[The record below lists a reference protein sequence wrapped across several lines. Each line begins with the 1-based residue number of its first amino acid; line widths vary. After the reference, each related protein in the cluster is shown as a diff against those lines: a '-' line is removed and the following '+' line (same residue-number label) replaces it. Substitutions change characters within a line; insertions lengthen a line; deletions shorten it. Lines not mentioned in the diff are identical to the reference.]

1 MKKQFMS
8 VAVAALFAA
17 PVFAQS
23 NVTISGLVKIG
34 VEVHKLSGV
43 EAGVAN
49 YQNEYRLTD
58 QSSRFI
64 LAGTEDLGGG
74 LKAFFQIDN
83 RFRLDDAANGE
94 FAGGNSGLGLMGG
107 FGRVTLGRWDLHY
120 TEGSQIESA
129 RALADPTIVSHGLL
143 AQVNGTRIAFVSR
156 TNNVVKYDTPSFNG
170 FNATL
175 AYSFNPAGNEGQYA
189 AADKGYNDDGAWNA
203 ALRYANGP
211 INAGLSYWD
220 YQVEGNPA
228 AGAHLADQKALRGWF
243 SYTLPMGLKVGL
255 MIDQSKLRNTT
266 GAHPAFGDFQKRT
279 AWMLPISYR
288 TGAHAI
294 YFNYGRAGKVSGDA
308 AAANDTKASQW
319 VLGYDYALSK
329 RTSVGANFTKLSN
342 GDNATYD
349 FKNVRGTPT
358 ANGNDAKQL
367 YVGIAHTF

>member
-1 MKKQFMS
+1 MKKQGIAL
-8 VAVAALFAA
+8 AVAALFAA
-17 PVFAQS
+17 PAFAQS

-43 EAGVAN
+43 EPGAAS

-64 LAGTEDLGGG
+64 IAGTEDLGGG
-74 LKAFFQIDN
+74 LKAFFQVDN
-83 RFRLDDAANGE
+83 RFRLDDGTGGE
-94 FAGGNSGLGLMGG
+94 FAGGNSGLGLMGS
-107 FGRVTLGRWDLHY
+107 FGKLTLGRWDLHY

-143 AQVNGTRIAFVSR
+143 AQVNGTNIARVSR
-156 TNNVVKYDTPSFNG
+156 SNNLIKYDTPSFNG

-175 AYSFNPAGNEGQYA
+175 AYSFNPAGDEGKYA
-189 AADKGYNDDGAWNA
+189 PAAKGYSEDGAWNA
-203 ALRYANGP
+203 AVRYVNGP

-228 AGAHLADQKALRGWF
+228 AGAHQADQKALRGWF
-243 SYTLPMGLKVGL
+243 SYTLPMGLKLGL
-255 MIDQSKLRNTT
+255 MVDQSKLRNTT

-279 AWMLPISYR
+279 SWMLPVSYVF
-288 TGAHAI
+288 GAHAI
-294 YFNYGRAGKVSGDA
+294 YFNYGKAGRVSGNAPA
-308 AAANDTKASQW
+308 ADKTKASQW

-329 RTSVGANFTKLSN
+329 RTSVGVNYTKLSN
-342 GDNATYD
+342 DDNAAYN
-349 FKNVRGTPT
+349 FKNVRGT
-358 ANGNDAKQL
+358 AAVAGNDAQQF